1 MGAAFVG
8 IAVIAGVAANFTMDA
23 FCSTVTVPPHTNEEK
38 RITIARDSVEQTLSA
53 DDAAKREAETLRQHR
68 AEEQKSAARIARDG
82 LVLGDIAYGASEDDV
97 RACYGA
103 PFEVESERSMR

>member
-68 AEEQKSAARIARDG
+68 RWPCTPGQ
-82 LVLGDIAYGASEDDV
+82 DI
-97 RACYGA
+97 RAQYTCFGEGRLYRYFFGGA
-103 PFEVESERSMR
+103 PSCVW